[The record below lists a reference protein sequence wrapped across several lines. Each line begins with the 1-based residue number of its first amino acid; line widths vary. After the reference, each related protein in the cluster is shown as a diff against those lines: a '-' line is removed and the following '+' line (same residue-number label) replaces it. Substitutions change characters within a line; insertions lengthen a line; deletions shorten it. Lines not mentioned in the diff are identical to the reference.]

1 MIGIEIRPALETD
14 LAAIQLCARNAYAK
28 YIERMNRD
36 PAPIHADFAS
46 LIAKGCVDIAIC
58 DSQFAGYVVFYHEGG
73 HTHLENIAVLPGY
86 SGMGVGRRLIEH
98 VERTARD
105 AGCESVK
112 LYTNV
117 AMTEN
122 LTMYPKLGYVEVDRR
137 SEAGFDR
144 VFFKKQVSSLKP
156 PIRQD

>member
-14 LAAIQLCARNAYAK
+14 LTDIQLCARNAYAK
-28 YIERMNRD
+28 YIERMKRD

-46 LIAKGCVDIAIC
+46 LIAKGNVDIAIR
-58 DSQFAGYVVFYHEGG
+58 DSRFVGYVVFYHEGSC
-73 HTHLENIAVLPGY
+73 THLENVAVLPGY
-86 SGMGVGRRLIEH
+86 SGMGVGKCLIEH

-105 AGCESVK
+105 AGCGSIE

-122 LTMYPKLGYVEVDRR
+122 LTMYPKLGYIEVDRR
-137 SEAGFDR
+137 HEAGFDR
-144 VFFKKQVSSLKP
+144 VFFRKQVSGLKQRP
-156 PIRQD
+156 TA